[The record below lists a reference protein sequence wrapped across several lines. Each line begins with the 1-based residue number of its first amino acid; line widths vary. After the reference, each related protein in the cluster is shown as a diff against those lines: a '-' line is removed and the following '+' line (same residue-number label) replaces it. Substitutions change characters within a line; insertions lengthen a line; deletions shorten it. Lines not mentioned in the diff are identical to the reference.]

1 MRFQYSWKA
10 LAGDLMGGATAA
22 LIALPYGLAMA
33 TLMGLPPILGV
44 FTSIITGPITAV
56 LGRNAVLIG
65 GTASA
70 TVPLI
75 AAAVK
80 HGGIGAA
87 AKVTIVAAVFMMA
100 FCVLRLGRYIRL
112 VPQSVVSGFSCGI
125 GAMMIFSQR
134 DLLFGFMDGKEA
146 LIALVTIVTAIAC
159 GRLLP
164 RLPAPLAG
172 VGIATAAAFLFNL
185 QVKQVGAQPLAIPA
199 LTGFAWAPGD
209 VMAVLPTGLALALI
223 TSINILVTS
232 RVVDHFR
239 GRHRPMSPSDA
250 DSELGVYGIVNICGG
265 IFGAPISAGIPAR
278 SVASIRSGATTRVS
292 NFAHS
297 VFLLLCVVFGAGAIA
312 VIPSA
317 ALAGITAW
325 VGICLLEWSTW
336 HRLHHMKRVE
346 SAGFLV
352 TAIGVLAVNAV
363 FAVIAGCA
371 IFAIAALY
379 RRFTQ
384 PASSPLQSSVAS

>member
-56 LGRNAVLIG
+56 LGRNSVLIG

-70 TVPLI
+70 TVPFI

-112 VPQSVVSGFSCGI
+112 VPHSVVSGFSCGI
-125 GAMMIFSQR
+125 GAMMIISQR
-134 DLLFGFMDGKEA
+134 ELLFGFSGGTEA
-146 LIALVTIVTAIAC
+146 FIALATIATSLVC
-159 GRLLP
+159 SRFFP

-172 VGIATAAAFLFNL
+172 VAVAGLASFLFHL

-199 LTGFAWAPGD
+199 LTG
-209 VMAVLPTGLALALI
+209 
-223 TSINILVTS
+223 
-232 RVVDHFR
+232 
-239 GRHRPMSPSDA
+239 
-250 DSELGVYGIVNICGG
+250 
-265 IFGAPISAGIPAR
+265 
-278 SVASIRSGATTRVS
+278 
-292 NFAHS
+292 
-297 VFLLLCVVFGAGAIA
+297 
-312 VIPSA
+312 
-317 ALAGITAW
+317 
-325 VGICLLEWSTW
+325 
-336 HRLHHMKRVE
+336 
-346 SAGFLV
+346 
-352 TAIGVLAVNAV
+352 
-363 FAVIAGCA
+363 
-371 IFAIAALY
+371 
-379 RRFTQ
+379 
-384 PASSPLQSSVAS
+384 